1 MSNTSAKT
9 FMVLFCS
16 VCQLHFKGFPVML
29 YFYFFQYAKSWVYP
43 SLPIYPNFQFRTF
56 HFSTAVNSI
65 IPGWGAAAF
74 IVPLC
79 ACAMLRAMDSPR
91 PKPPVSDER
100 DLSGL

>member
-1 MSNTSAKT
+1 MPKRLR
-9 FMVLFCS
+9 FFFVVS
-16 VCQLHFKGFPVML
+16 VKFISKAFPVML
-29 YFYFFQYAKSWVYP
+29 YVYFFQYAKSWVYP
-43 SLPIYPNFQFRTF
+43 SLPSYPNFQFRTF

-79 ACAMLRAMDSPR
+79 ACAMLRAMDSPM